1 MKTISYLCKDAAL
14 EAIREEINDDRIKV
28 YDMSFRACEGIKLG
42 VNWSAIGTV
51 SAEEAVEFAAAL
63 TRAAEIVSN
72 HPMNGAKVV
81 YRD

>member
-1 MKTISYLCKDAAL
+1 MKTISYFCKDLAL
-14 EAIREEINDDRIKV
+14 EAIREEINDDRIRI
-28 YDMSFRACEGIKLG
+28 YDTSFLAREGIKLG

-63 TRAAEIVSN
+63 TRAADIAAN
-72 HPMNGAKVV
+72 HPMNGARVV